1 MKTLRNHIPLVLM
14 VILTIAAISS
24 FPSIAKAEEPSR
36 WQIKTGVVL
45 VDADEPFSVDKP
57 SGGQVSAGGNAE
69 LGVALAVEYQWSEL
83 IGIEVGIAYAK
94 SPDVDDTVNGNNDEI
109 GEGPGFLP
117 LSTGVNFHLVS
128 SENIDFY
135 VGPRIAYVMF
145 GDFELDIDGQNT
157 EFEVDD
163 ELAWGA
169 TMGLNY
175 RFGDSRWSLLAEATY
190 LDVDMTISEEGV
202 ENPTTSSFDPLMVNL
217 GLSYRF

>member
-24 FPSIAKAEEPSR
+24 FPRIAKAEEPSR

>member
-24 FPSIAKAEEPSR
+24 FPRIAKAEEPSR

-45 VDADEPFSVDKP
+45 VDADEPFSVDRP

-94 SPDVDDTVNGNNDEI
+94 SPDVDDNVNGNNDEI
-109 GEGPGFLP
+109 GEGPGFFP
-117 LSTGVNFHLVS
+117 LSTGVNFHLAS

-135 VGPRIAYVMF
+135 IGPRIAYVMF
-145 GDFELDIDGQNT
+145 GDFDLDIDGQNT

-163 ELAWGA
+163 EFAWGA

-190 LDVDMTISEEGV
+190 LDVDMTISDEGV
-202 ENPTTSSFDPLMVNL
+202 ANPTTSSFDPLMVNL